1 MAEQLPVVVV
11 RGEATR
17 EVPPEQA
24 VLSVTASARDRDRET
39 VLTRL
44 AERSAAVR
52 AVLDA
57 YGEGMGKR
65 ETSHVSVYPDMKRRS
80 DIPAAYVGSAGTT
93 VTVTDFAL
101 LGELMVRLVSLEQ
114 VAISGPWWQ
123 LRPGSKAGAEVR
135 AEAIGDALQRAR
147 EYAAAVG
154 ATVQR
159 LVEIADESAGGG
171 GFHSLM
177 AVGAA
182 RDTTAAHLEFDPQMQ
197 TVQASVTVRVTIT
210 EPDLRPDEG
219 LGAPA
224 K

>member
-1 MAEQLPVVVV
+1 MAEQPPVVVV

-24 VLSVTASARDRDRET
+24 VLSVTASARDRDRDT

-57 YGEGMGKR
+57 HAEGIEKR
-65 ETSHVSVYPDMKRRS
+65 ETSHVSVYPDTKRRS
-80 DIPAAYVGSAGTT
+80 DNPVAYVGRAGTT

-101 LGELMVRLVSLEQ
+101 LGELMVRLVSLDQ
-114 VAISGPWWQ
+114 VGLSGPWWR

-135 AEAIGDALQRAR
+135 AEAIGEALQRAR

-159 LVEIADESAGGG
+159 LVEIADESGGG
-171 GFHSLM
+171 GFHPLL

-182 RDTTAAHLEFDPQMQ
+182 RDTSVTQLEFDPQLQ
-197 TVQASVTVRVTIT
+197 TVQASVIVRVTIT
-210 EPDLRPDEG
+210 EPDL
-219 LGAPA
+219 GAA
-224 K
+224 TRI

>member
-11 RGEATR
+11 RGEAIR

-24 VLSVTASARDRDRET
+24 VLSVTASARDRDRDT
-39 VLTRL
+39 VLRRL

-52 AVLDA
+52 AVLEA
-57 YGEGMGKR
+57 YGEGIEKR

-80 DIPAAYVGSAGTT
+80 DIPVAYVGSAGLT

-101 LGELMVRLVSLEQ
+101 LGELMVRLVSLQQ
-114 VAISGPWWQ
+114 VAVSGPWWQ

-135 AEAIGDALQRAR
+135 AEAIGDALLRAR

-154 ATVQR
+154 ATVQG

-171 GFHSLM
+171 GFHPLM
-177 AVGAA
+177 AVAAA
-182 RDTTAAHLEFDPQMQ
+182 RDSAAPQLEFDPQMQ

-210 EPDLRPDEG
+210 EPDL
-219 LGAPA
+219 GAPKA
-224 K
+224 I